1 MAFIDKLYNP
11 IEQKR
16 KLEDWGYMLK
26 DNKNTLRK
34 VICTEFI
41 NEFHEKGIPVRGLGT
56 GLGFGL
62 AGGIAVL
69 FLINPNI
76 NINFENINLSN
87 ELFLSAYQVAVD
99 IRMNDIYKERI
110 I

>member
-1 MAFIDKLYNP
+1 MAFVDKLYNP
-11 IEQKR
+11 IEQKQ
-16 KLEDWGYMLK
+16 KLEDWNYMLK
-26 DNKNTLRK
+26 EDKKIFTLA
-34 VICTEFI
+34 FI
-41 NEFHEKGIPVRGLGT
+41 EEFHKKGIPVRGLGT

-62 AGGIAVL
+62 AGGIL
-69 FLINPNI
+69 SLIYLINPNI

-87 ELFLSAYQVAVD
+87 EFFLSAYQVAVD